1 MFQQSRHIAKP
12 RAAKGPVR
20 DVALDVLAFL
30 AEQGLTPTPANYE
43 LAYCYRS
50 DRQSLVAR
58 AIDAVTMTGDQLSQ
72 AKATELLEVLW
83 QTNGSGPD
91 DERSRMRDH
100 TRELADLAAL
110 AKAATGQF
118 GRDLAGGLDKMRV
131 EDVNVA
137 AIVRA
142 MIERSRGTEQALV
155 EASRQIEKLRQEVE
169 AAKGDA
175 SRDALTGLHNRRGV
189 ESEVLGLN
197 NRQQSV
203 VALCDIDHFKLIND
217 RHGHAIG
224 DRVLKAV
231 ASSLA
236 ESCHPH
242 LVARWGGEE
251 FVVLMNGVDLDS
263 ASVLVNRARAELSTR
278 NLKVSETNQALGSV
292 TFSAGVAVLDGRK
305 FELSVNRADNLL
317 YKAKANGRDQVISE
331 SMAP

>member
-1 MFQQSRHIAKP
+1 M
-12 RAAKGPVR
+12 G
-20 DVALDVLAFL
+20 LDVLTFL
-30 AEQGLTPTPANYE
+30 TEQGLTPTPANYE

-50 DRQSLVAR
+50 DRQTLVAR

-72 AKATELLEVLW
+72 AKATELLAVLR
-83 QTNGSGPD
+83 QTNDSAPD

-118 GRDLAGGLDKMRV
+118 GRDLAGGLDEMGV
-131 EDVNVA
+131 EGVNVA
-137 AIVRA
+137 AIVSA
-142 MIERSRGTEQALV
+142 MIERSRDTEQALV
-155 EASRQIEKLRQEVE
+155 EASRQIETLRQEVE

-189 ESEVLGLN
+189 ESEVLGLSG
-197 NRQQSV
+197 RQHSV

-251 FVVLMNGVDLDS
+251 FIILMNGVDLNS
-263 ASVLVNRARAELSTR
+263 AATMVNRARTQLSTR
-278 NLKVSETNQALGSV
+278 SLKVSETGELLGTI

-305 FELSVNRADNLL
+305 FEVAVNRADILL
-317 YKAKANGRDQVISE
+317 YRAKANGRDQVISE
-331 SMAP
+331 PVDP